1 MSEPSA
7 VKPSTRPVDAI
18 ADAYVEDYAALDPI
32 TATYLGVAGHEDRLT
47 DLSPDGFAAR
57 EALTR
62 DALAAARAATPVDER
77 EQVGREAF
85 LERLGLE
92 VEMYDAG
99 VPQSTN
105 GPSWRT
111 TSRRPAARVSRQDAS

>member
-47 DLSPDGFAAR
+47 DLSPDGCAAR

-77 EQVGREAF
+77 E
-85 LERLGLE
+85 
-92 VEMYDAG
+92 
-99 VPQSTN
+99 
-105 GPSWRT
+105 
-111 TSRRPAARVSRQDAS
+111 